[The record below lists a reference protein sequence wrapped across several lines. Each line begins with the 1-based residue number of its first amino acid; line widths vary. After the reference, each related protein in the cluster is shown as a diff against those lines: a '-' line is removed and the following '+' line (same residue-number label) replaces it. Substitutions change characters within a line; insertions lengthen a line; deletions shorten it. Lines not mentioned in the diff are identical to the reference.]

1 MIGYFLLSGDTRAR
15 RLALL
20 AGTYPPPLPSQC
32 WRLISPAPC
41 PHPSRSYHLFRYPIL
56 FILLFVIYA
65 EFSFY
70 VLIRQIVNAFE
81 YVVAWTGHK
90 QVLRKKMRT
99 ASSWD
104 EWRGA
109 ALEMDGYLGFDA
121 WKTVSAAFLVRL
133 WRETDDDVRTFT
145 GGGRLAV
152 RLVAV
157 RSTTPLMRLLLGND
171 TDDRDLLV
179 CCFAG
184 YARSEHRC
192 GLFDSKVISAASS
205 ASSRFACD
213 RTLEESK
220 GCACTVRRSTEQRL

>member
-1 MIGYFLLSGDTRAR
+1 MLGHFLLSGGTRAR
-15 RLALL
+15 RLAPL
-20 AGTYPPPLPSQC
+20 AGSYPPPLPSQC
-32 WRLISPAPC
+32 WRLISPAPF

-56 FILLFVIYA
+56 FILLFIIYA

-133 WRETDDDVRTFT
+133 WRKTDNDVRTFT

-157 RSTTPLMRLLLGND
+157 RSTTRLIPPLLGHD
-171 TDDRDLLV
+171 TEDRDILV

-192 GLFDSKVISAASS
+192 GLFDSKATSEASS
-205 ASSRFACD
+205 ASSRSACG
-213 RTLEESK
+213 RTLEGLR
-220 GCACTVRRSTEQRL
+220 GCACTARRSTERRL